1 MLCAPCY
8 ALIVPYTRWA
18 LFAAIEHLMDL
29 IMRYMGLYSLIIAM
43 LHISVHMRIMSHI
56 VPEMRYIGPYEAYI
70 SVNRAILEHYWL
82 NSWPIGKKR
91 ANNLENENRNIF

>member
-1 MLCAPCY
+1 M
-8 ALIVPYTRWA
+8 PYTRWA

-70 SVNRAILEHYWL
+70 SG
-82 NSWPIGKKR
+82 NST
-91 ANNLENENRNIF
+91 NLEQYSDNSCANCKKTLII